1 MTTHLLYLHV
11 YECYEWMKIFDIR
24 SYWVLESNK
33 FYQIDIE
40 FVDRQSYKCKSI
52 INEIHIDTG
61 KCKSIIEWKTAHNK
75 LIKAYYYVLRFS
87 DIVQN

>member
-24 SYWVLESNK
+24 SYWVLEGSK

-40 FVDRQSYKCKSI
+40 FVDRHTKSVT
-52 INEIHIDTG
+52 N
-61 KCKSIIEWKTAHNK
+61 
-75 LIKAYYYVLRFS
+75 AYQL
-87 DIVQN
+87 

>member
-24 SYWVLESNK
+24 SYWVLEGSK

-40 FVDRQSYKCKSI
+40 FVDRQSVT
-52 INEIHIDTG
+52 N
-61 KCKSIIEWKTAHNK
+61 
-75 LIKAYYYVLRFS
+75 AYQL
-87 DIVQN
+87 